1 MNFINFWGDFM
12 ALMFPSDY
20 KEWLEKQSLRTIQ
33 HERVKILSFMYR
45 YENDRL
51 ASHEIDSTTPSKYVY
66 WNAKRLLEVL
76 KEVEAT
82 KKQNQDK

>member
-1 MNFINFWGDFM
+1 
-12 ALMFPSDY
+12 
-20 KEWLEKQSLRTIQ
+20 
-33 HERVKILSFMYR
+33 MYR

-51 ASHEIDSTTPSKYVY
+51 ASHEIDPTTPSKYVY